1 MVSTTRPPLPQ
12 PPVKRKRN
20 TPTEFDAVDGKRKG
34 LRGNAVPPGRYSE
47 MNDGRHTAIQGPAA
61 SLPPR
66 APEKKEPRAPL
77 PFGFSPIAYGPKDA
91 AGAAAGSEGQVTI
104 PAFVLPQ
111 QQNDIRAASPN
122 SYNIA
127 SALSQLA
134 GSANVVSSEAKPKLP
149 THGRDNQ
156 SGPVGCADRTPR

>member
-47 MNDGRHTAIQGPAA
+47 MNDGRHTAVLGPEPP
-61 SLPPR
+61 PPR
-66 APEKKEPRAPL
+66 MPEKKEPRPPL
-77 PFGFSPIAYGPKDA
+77 PFGFSPISYGSKDA
-91 AGAAAGSEGQVTI
+91 AGGEAPVTTN
-104 PAFVLPQ
+104 PAFVLP

-134 GSANVVSSEAKPKLP
+134 GSSAVASEAKLP
-149 THGRDNQ
+149 TPSSSNRGRENL
-156 SGPVGCADRTPR
+156 GCADRTPR